1 MTSITKKDQRDAK
14 RLASQTPRLKVVG
27 RQFIVEGTHPNF
39 HLAHLKRA
47 LADQMCEVRELNED
61 EVIYKI

>member
-14 RLASQTPRLKVVG
+14 ILASQPVKIVG
-27 RQFIVEGTHPNF
+27 RQFVVEATHPNF

-47 LADQMCEVRELNED
+47 LADQMCEVRELGED

>member
-1 MTSITKKDQRDAK
+1 MM
-14 RLASQTPRLKVVG
+14 LASQTPRLKAVGKQFVV
-27 RQFIVEGTHPNF
+27 EATHPNF

-47 LADQMCEVRELNED
+47 LADQMCEVRELGED

>member
-1 MTSITKKDQRDAK
+1 MSKNDQRGAK
-14 RLASQTPRLKVVG
+14 ILASQTPRLEVVG
-27 RQFIVEGTHPNF
+27 RQFVVEATHPNF

-47 LADQMCEVRELNED
+47 LADQMCEVRELSDD

>member
-14 RLASQTPRLKVVG
+14 MLASLPVKVRG
-27 RQFIVEGTHPNF
+27 RQFVVEATHPNF

>member
-1 MTSITKKDQRDAK
+1 MKK
-14 RLASQTPRLKVVG
+14 LTNQTPRLEVVG
-27 RQFIVEGTHPNF
+27 RQFVVEATHPNF

-47 LADQMCEVRELNED
+47 LADQMCEVRELSDD